1 MVNLKVNKSKI
12 TLAMTG
18 DLATIVSELVYAIDC
33 AHQKICEVDE
43 DQGDAFEDV
52 LMMGLMHAF
61 HPDETEEA
69 VSEVLESI
77 DDELAGIDEAIDA
90 LKDLRRSLK

>member
-1 MVNLKVNKSKI
+1 MVNPKVNKSKI

-18 DLATIVSELVYAIDC
+18 DLATIVSELVYAIDY

-61 HPDETEEA
+61 HPD
-69 VSEVLESI
+69 
-77 DDELAGIDEAIDA
+77 DELAGIDEAIDA
-90 LKDLRRSLK
+90 LENLRRSLK

>member
-1 MVNLKVNKSKI
+1 MVDLKVNKSKI

-43 DQGDAFEDV
+43 DHGDAFEDV
-52 LMMGLMHAF
+52 LMMGLIHAF

-69 VSEVLESI
+69 VSEMLESI
-77 DDELAGIDEAIDA
+77 DDEIAGIDEAIDA
-90 LKDLRRSLK
+90 LKKLRRNLK